1 VPDCVVLVEGA
12 SDYRALEVVADRLGL
27 DLDAARVAVV
37 VMHGIT
43 NLPRHLRELPEG
55 VRVTG
60 LYDGAEGRYVRAT
73 LERLGRTEHF
83 FACERDLEEELIRA
97 LGPDRVVAVIEQAGE
112 TGPWEILQR
121 QPFHRGRDRVDV
133 LYRFLGTKSG
143 RNQRYARLL
152 TEAMTPDEIP
162 TPLKAVLQEAVR
174 RDRAQH
180 R

>member
-1 VPDCVVLVEGA
+1 MPDCVVLVEGA

-60 LYDGAEGRYVRAT
+60 LYDAAEGRYVRAT

-121 QPFHRGRDRVDV
+121 QPFHRGRDRVEV